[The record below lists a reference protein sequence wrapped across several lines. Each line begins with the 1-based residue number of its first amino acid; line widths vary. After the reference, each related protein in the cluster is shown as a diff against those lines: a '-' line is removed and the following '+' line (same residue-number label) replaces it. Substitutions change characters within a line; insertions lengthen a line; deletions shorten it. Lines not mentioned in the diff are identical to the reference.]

1 LNEIEIAKFP
11 LLAPLSESQ
20 REALADELEVLD
32 LAADSELFR
41 EGDPADAA
49 LFIVSGR
56 VRIHAHRVGVGAELG
71 TGDVLGT
78 LSLAVDGPRE
88 ASAQTLSQARVWRLS
103 RAAFRRLVETEP
115 TAACR
120 LLEGIL
126 REYAGAVRDEVSG
139 DANG

>member
-56 VRIHAHRVGVGAELG
+56 VRIHARRVGVGAELS

-139 DANG
+139 EANG

>member
-139 DANG
+139 EANG

>member
-56 VRIHAHRVGVGAELG
+56 VRIHARRVGVGAELG

-139 DANG
+139 EANG